1 MRSVVS
7 QDDLF
12 LERTADAELL
22 ELDLFDLVPQ
32 LRAALAAVE
41 FTDEFFFALP
51 EDLFVFFFL
60 DSNPRNR
67 SFPVRC

>member
-1 MRSVVS
+1 MVS

-41 FTDEFFFALP
+41 FTDEFFFAVP
-51 EDLFVFFFL
+51 EDLFVFFL